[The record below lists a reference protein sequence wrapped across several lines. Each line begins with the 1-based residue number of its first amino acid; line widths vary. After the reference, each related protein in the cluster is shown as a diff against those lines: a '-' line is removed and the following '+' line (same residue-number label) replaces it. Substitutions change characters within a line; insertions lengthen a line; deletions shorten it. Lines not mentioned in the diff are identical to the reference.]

1 MGRLLAGGYLL
12 AVGML
17 LLVGASSYA
26 RIGTLLQ
33 DRVPVEH
40 TYEALAAIDDL
51 QSHVQDAER
60 GQRGF
65 IITGHDHYL
74 EPYRRAVDGI
84 DVTAARL
91 RTLTAD
97 NPRQQQALDELQGPL
112 HDKLDEL
119 AETIRLRRERGFDA
133 ARLVIDTDRGAI
145 DMARIETTLNAM
157 QLEERRLLA
166 IRQEASSTS
175 AAVTRRLIAGGSVA
189 GVVLVGLGAWWA
201 SRKVIVPVS
210 AVTAAARRVAGGD
223 LSRPAEVSGPVE
235 LAQMAM
241 AVNASTAA
249 VVAARDEA
257 MAATAAKSAFL
268 ATMSHEIRTPMN
280 AVIGMTGLLLDTDL
294 DPEQREFATTV
305 RDSGESLLVIIND
318 ILDFSKIE
326 SGQLDLEDAAFDV
339 RECLDSALALMTV
352 SAAHKQLEVIGH
364 VEPGCPATLRGD
376 VTRLRQILVNLL
388 SNAVKFTDRGEI
400 VVTVR
405 ADDAADVAADQV
417 RLHIDVR
424 DTGIGIPA
432 QRMDRL
438 FRSFSQ
444 VDASTTRVYGG
455 TGLGLAISRRLAE
468 AMGGGLTVVSEEG
481 VGSTFTVTVTL
492 QACTQPYAPVPTST
506 ADLAD
511 RSALV
516 VDDNAT
522 NRAVLRAQLTGW
534 GMRCVDVAS
543 AAEALD
549 VVRGGAR
556 FDVAVLDMH
565 MPDVN
570 GVELAT
576 ELRRL
581 PDSQDLPL
589 LLLSSITWRA
599 EPDQQQ
605 LFDAMLTKPTRAST
619 LHSTLS
625 RILAGTTAAP
635 VADAATRDTPWH
647 TPLRILLAE
656 DNQVNQ
662 KVAQL
667 MLARLG
673 HRVDTVANGL
683 EAVEALRRANYDAV
697 LMDVQMPVLDGLE
710 ATRRI
715 RAELP
720 ANRQPHIVAMT
731 ASVLVEDRTACR
743 AAGMDDYLAKPVR
756 APELTAALTP
766 LLHTTDD
773 RSIPAD
779 PSKAGSSNGTAPPH
793 DARQDVDGAP
803 PAASRREAD
812 IRSRLD
818 DITGPNP
825 PAEERD
831 LLARLITNFLT
842 GAPAAV
848 QRLAATLDGGDAE
861 QVRSEAHKLKGSASN
876 IGAATLAGLVGTVE
890 DGAREGHVP
899 ASEPTMRAIRAE
911 LDLVT
916 PVLAEVVEQLRQP
929 VTP

>member
-1 MGRLLAGGYLL
+1 
-12 AVGML
+12 
-17 LLVGASSYA
+17 LVGASSYA

-33 DRVPVEH
+33 DRAPVEV

-65 IITGHDHYL
+65 IITGHDDYL

-97 NPRQQQALDELQGPL
+97 NPRQQQALDELQAPL

-119 AETIRLRRERGFDA
+119 AETIQLRREQGFDA
-133 ARLVIDTDRGAI
+133 ARTVVDTDRGAI
-145 DMARIETTLNAM
+145 DMARIETTLNAIQM
-157 QLEERRLLA
+157 EERRLLA
-166 IRQEASSTS
+166 IRQEASTTS

-201 SRKVIVPVS
+201 TRKVIVPVS

-235 LAQMAM
+235 LAQMAI

-294 DPEQREFATTV
+294 DPEQRMFATTV

-352 SAAHKQLEVIGH
+352 SAAHKELEVIGH

-388 SNAVKFTDRGEI
+388 SNAVKFTDQGEI

-405 ADDAADVAADQV
+405 ADDIAADRV
-417 RLHIDVR
+417 RLCIDVR

-432 QRMDRL
+432 ERMDRL

-492 QACTQPYAPVPTST
+492 QTCTQPYTPVPAST

-522 NRAVLRAQLTGW
+522 NRTVLRAQLTGW

-549 VVRGGAR
+549 LVRAGAR

-570 GVELAT
+570 GAELAT
-576 ELRRL
+576 ALRRL
-581 PDSQDLPL
+581 PGGHDVPL
-589 LLLSSITWRA
+589 VLLSSITWRA
-599 EPDQQQ
+599 EPDEQQ

-619 LHSTLS
+619 MHSTLC
-625 RILAGTTAAP
+625 RILAGTPAAP
-635 VADAATRDTPWH
+635 VADAATSDTPWH
-647 TPLRILLAE
+647 TPLRVLVAE

-683 EAVEALRRANYDAV
+683 EAVEALRRANYDVV

-720 ANRQPHIVAMT
+720 ADRQPHIVAMT

-766 LLHTTDD
+766 LLHTTGHHT
-773 RSIPAD
+773 IPAE
-779 PSKAGSSNGTAPPH
+779 SSNGTAAPD
-793 DARQDVDGAP
+793 DARQDNDR
-803 PAASRREAD
+803 AASRRETA

-848 QRLAATLDGGDAE
+848 ERLAATLHGGDAE
-861 QVRSEAHKLKGSASN
+861 QVRSEAHKFKGSASN
-876 IGAATLAGLVGTVE
+876 IGAATLAGLVGAVE
-890 DGAREGHVP
+890 DAARVGHVP
-899 ASEPTMRAIRAE
+899 APEPTLQAICAE

-916 PVLAEVVEQLRQP
+916 PVLAAVVEQLRQP